1 MQFEDLDPK
10 ERQAYVKH
18 RTQANMHMLQS
29 KKAKSSRSKFH
40 LNMAKFHKDAMCE
53 LLKLFEADAIIE
65 KLQSVGNP
73 PPKPDPFM
81 TWWAPGGTKTWW
93 APGGTNIGVVIQQ
106 VIAPSRKLKAQ
117 WTVEPALTLDI
128 ESVGLVWP
136 KN

>member
-73 PPKPDPFM
+73 PPKPNPFM
-81 TWWAPGGTKTWW
+81 TWWAPGS
-93 APGGTNIGVVIQQ
+93 TNIGVVIQQ

>member
-73 PPKPDPFM
+73 PPKPDPFLPWF
-81 TWWAPGGTKTWW
+81 TPAGINRGIVTQ
-93 APGGTNIGVVIQQ
+93 VVN
-106 VIAPSRKLKAQ
+106 APSRVLKTQ
-117 WTVEPALTLDI
+117 WSTMQMMAMDI
-128 ESVGLVWP
+128 EATTLEDVVWLYRT
-136 KN
+136 